1 MANLPKLIHTHQIF
15 FGFQYNGTKE
25 HKPSGWVCSLSIS
38 TSLIQSIR
46 NVWLTRRCIL
56 HQCVIWSQH
65 SGQCVIIIIPVNN
78 RQQLVCQIADA
89 EPLSFFSNGHWVGN
103 VQRNALCCIAFAN
116 TIEGWMVV
124 DDLFPQRN
132 WLRLFS
138 FDDVNDGLKNAIQ
151 FDLTLFLTWIQLIE
165 LNDTDQWWVQLY
177 VCQQAC
183 NHNYPLPNPIC
194 ITHIFTH
201 RHTPTS
207 THTLSFALMCC
218 TSMQVK
224 FT

>member
-65 SGQCVIIIIPVNN
+65 SGQCVIIIIIPVNN

-103 VQRNALCCIAFAN
+103 VQRYALCCIAFAN
-116 TIEGWMVV
+116 TMDEWMNGDGGWSISSTKLITLVLV
-124 DDLFPQRN
+124 RWWGW
-132 WLRLFS
+132 WLEKCDSIRLDS
-138 FDDVNDGLKNAIQ
+138 I
-151 FDLTLFLTWIQLIE
+151 
-165 LNDTDQWWVQLY
+165 LNL
-177 VCQQAC
+177 
-183 NHNYPLPNPIC
+183 NS
-194 ITHIFTH
+194 TH
-201 RHTPTS
+201 RTQWYWSMMGPIIR
-207 THTLSFALMCC
+207 LSASL
-218 TSMQVK
+218 
-224 FT
+224 